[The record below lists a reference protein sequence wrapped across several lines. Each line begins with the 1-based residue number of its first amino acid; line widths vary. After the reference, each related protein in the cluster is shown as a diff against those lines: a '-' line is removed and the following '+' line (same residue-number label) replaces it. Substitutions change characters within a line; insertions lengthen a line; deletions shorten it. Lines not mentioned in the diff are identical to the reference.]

1 MAKVRA
7 AVELDTV
14 EAFMNTVDVEE
25 GTDELDDT
33 SGLVAWLT
41 ASELVPDGTH
51 VTAAELNRAR
61 QLRAALRAL
70 ARANHDGETDAA
82 ATSQLNDLVHGVDLE
97 LRFTPDGELEVG
109 SAADGAAG
117 VLGALVA
124 ATAAAVVD
132 DTWRRMKLCGNDRC
146 AWAFY
151 DGSRNRSAR
160 WCSMAVCG
168 NRMKARAF
176 RSRHD

>member
-1 MAKVRA
+1 MAAFSVRRA
-7 AVELDTV
+7 RCTV
-14 EAFMNTVDVEE
+14 RTRR
-25 GTDELDDT
+25 
-33 SGLVAWLT
+33 
-41 ASELVPDGTH
+41 ASELVPDGPD
-51 VTAAELNRAR
+51 VTAAELDRAR

-70 ARANHDGETDAA
+70 AQANHDGEADPA
-82 ATSQLNDLVHGVDLE
+82 ATSQLNELVPDVALD
-97 LRFTPDGELEVG
+97 LRFTPDGELELG
-109 SAADGAAG
+109 SAADGVTG

-146 AWAFY
+146 GWAFY

-168 NRMKARAF
+168 NRMKASTF